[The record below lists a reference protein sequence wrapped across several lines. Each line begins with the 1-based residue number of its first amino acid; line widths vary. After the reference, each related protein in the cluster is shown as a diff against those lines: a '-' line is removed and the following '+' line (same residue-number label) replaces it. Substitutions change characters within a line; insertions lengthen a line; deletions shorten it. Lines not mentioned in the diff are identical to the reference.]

1 MSNTPDMTASKIQS
15 ILNEKGV
22 IPSRKLGQN
31 FLADKQAA
39 AWIVEQLNP
48 TLEDTVVEVGPGTG
62 ALTEHIVDKVGRLI
76 LIEFDARL
84 AEYLTA
90 RFANDAHVE
99 VIHIDAARFDIGKL
113 YAYPNLKFIGNLPY
127 SAGGAIVKRF
137 LNHPTPI
144 QVAVLMFQKEFVDR
158 MKAQVGTK
166 AYGVLSLRMQL
177 DWDIEELRVL
187 PPQCFLPEPI
197 IDSTVVRFTPRQDK
211 SELYDGLNR
220 FDFDRLIRV
229 GFAQRRKQLK
239 KQLKNEPIKN
249 WQEFIGNLGLEVT
262 VRAEELSLEQWL
274 KLTRYVSATEAEQA
288 GEEAL
293 NKAQNPQEILD
304 IVDEHNQVIGSAT
317 RAEVHAKKLAHRS
330 VHILIFDKYK
340 RVYLQQRSKFKDT
353 HPLAWTSSA
362 SGHID
367 AGEDY
372 EVAAVRELA
381 EELSLHIES
390 SSLTQLGHLPASKTT
405 GSEELRIYAVQYT
418 GQPVWNSYEIEA
430 GRWFDID
437 TVNQW
442 LDSEHGK
449 IDFAGGFSEVWQVF
463 QAKLK

>member
-1 MSNTPDMTASKIQS
+1 MSEMTPSKIQS
-15 ILNEKGV
+15 ILDEKGV
-22 IPSRKLGQN
+22 VPSRKLGQN
-31 FLADKQAA
+31 FLADKEAA
-39 AWIVEQLNP
+39 AWIVDQLNP
-48 TLEDTVVEVGPGTG
+48 TLNDTVVEVGPGTG
-62 ALTEHIVDKVGRLI
+62 ALTEHIVTKVGRLI

-84 AEYLTA
+84 AEYLTT
-90 RFANDAHVE
+90 RFEDEAHVT

-144 QVAVLMFQKEFVDR
+144 KVAILMFQKEFVDR
-158 MKAQVGTK
+158 MKATADMRTK

-177 DWDIEELRVL
+177 DWDIEELKVL
-187 PPQCFLPEPI
+187 PPECFLPEPV

-211 SELYDGLNR
+211 NELYDGLNR

-239 KQLKNEPIKN
+239 KQLKNEDIADWSGLMKS
-249 WQEFIGNLGLEVT
+249 LGHEAT
-262 VRAEELSLEQWL
+262 VRAEELSLEEWL
-274 KLTRYVSATEAEQA
+274 KLTQYVSTANLVERPQA
-288 GEEAL
+288 Q
-293 NKAQNPQEILD
+293 KDDEILD
-304 IVDEHNQVIGSAT
+304 VVDINDEVIGQAT
-317 RAEVHAKKLAHRS
+317 RAEIHAKNLAHRS
-330 VHILIFDKYK
+330 VHILVFDKYK

-367 AGEDY
+367 SGEGY
-372 EVAAVRELA
+372 ESAAIRELE
-381 EELSLHIES
+381 EELSLQIEQ
-390 SSLTQLGHLPASKTT
+390 SSLTQIAHLPASGAT

-430 GRWFDID
+430 GRWFDIE
-437 TVNQW
+437 TVNEW
-442 LDSEHGK
+442 LNTEHGK
-449 IDFAGGFSEVWQVF
+449 IDFAGGFSEVWQAF
-463 QAKLK
+463 TAKL

>member
-1 MSNTPDMTASKIQS
+1 MPEMTPSKIQS
-15 ILNEKGV
+15 ILDEKGV

-39 AWIVEQLNP
+39 SWIVDQLDL

-76 LIEFDARL
+76 LIEYDARL

-90 RFANDAHVE
+90 RFADDAHVN

-137 LNHPTPI
+137 LSHPTPI
-144 QVAVLMFQKEFVDR
+144 NVAVLMFQKEFVDR
-158 MKAQVGTK
+158 MKATADMGTK

-177 DWDIEELRVL
+177 DWDIEELKVL
-187 PPQCFLPEPI
+187 PPECFLPEPV
-197 IDSTVVRFTPRQDK
+197 IDSTVVRFTPRKDK
-211 SELYDGLNR
+211 GELYEGLNR

-239 KQLKNEPIKN
+239 KQLKNEEIPN
-249 WQEFIGNLGLEVT
+249 WSELMESLGHELT

-274 KLTRYVSATEAEQA
+274 KLTRYVSTAHLSIEPQAQKSDEVLDVVNAED
-288 GEEAL
+288 
-293 NKAQNPQEILD
+293 EI
-304 IVDEHNQVIGSAT
+304 IGTAT
-317 RAEVHAKKLAHRS
+317 RAEIHEKNLAHRS
-330 VHILIFDKYK
+330 VHILVFDKYK

-367 AGEDY
+367 AGESY
-372 EVAAVRELA
+372 ENAAIRELE
-381 EELSLHIES
+381 EELSLEVES
-390 SSLTQLGHLPASKTT
+390 TSLTQIGHLPASGAT
-405 GSEELRIYAVQYT
+405 GSEELRIYAIQYT
-418 GQPVWNSYEIEA
+418 GQPVWNCYEIEA
-430 GRWFDID
+430 GRWFDIE
-437 TVNQW
+437 TVNAW
-442 LDSEHGK
+442 LDSDHGK
-449 IDFAGGFSEVWQVF
+449 VDFAGGFAQVWAAF
-463 QAKLK
+463 IAKI